1 MTEIVNRRPEHDFV
15 IVPNSIARDKRLK
28 RFARSLLI
36 EIMSHA
42 DGFVI
47 TEAYLVRSG
56 KEGRDAVRKGLS
68 DLEDLGYLKRETI
81 RTDGKFNG
89 VRYVTNLQPAPSP
102 ENPST
107 GKPAPENP
115 TLKKTKE
122 ENNKEETLPPVESFS
137 SDAPLT
143 DEEQRQ
149 LDIIEKLTSRLAWW
163 VARNTNSQEK
173 PVGQRWKQACRRMIE
188 LDQRDPREM
197 WRVLEWC
204 QKDEFWQGNIQSF
217 DTFRKQYGKLVVKWR
232 TTPAN
237 GQTRKLTNAEQGLA
251 LIQRMEE
258 EESKGSAQA
267 ALLGIES
274 LGTTNE
280 QQGSI
285 EGTDLRLELGWTSGI
300 ASDSGHVGAWPPSMG
315 DS

>member
-1 MTEIVNRRPEHDFV
+1 MTEIVNRRPEYDFV
-15 IVPNSIARDKRLK
+15 MVPNSIARDKRLK

-47 TEAYLVRSG
+47 TEAYLVKSG

-89 VRYVTNLQPAPSP
+89 VRYVTCIAPSP

-107 GKPAPENP
+107 GKPVPENP

-122 ENNKEETLPPVESFS
+122 ENKKEETLPPVESPL

-143 DEEQRQ
+143 DEQRKQ
-149 LDIIEKLTSRLAWW
+149 LDIIDKLTSRLAWW
-163 VARNTNSQEK
+163 VAKNTGSIEK
-173 PVGQRWKQACRRMIE
+173 PAGQRWKQACRRMIE

-197 WRVLEWC
+197 WHVLNWC
-204 QKDEFWQGNIQSF
+204 QQDEFWQGNVQSF

-232 TTPAN
+232 TNPAN
-237 GQTRKLTNAEQGLA
+237 GQTRKLTNAEQGAA
-251 LIQRMEE
+251 LIRRMEE

-280 QQGSI
+280 HERSI
-285 EGTDLRLELGWTSGI
+285 EGTDVRFELGWEAGVST
-300 ASDSGHVGAWPPSMG
+300 DSGDVGTWPASMG